1 MNDYVLS
8 KDLQNTIM
16 CCIRI
21 AYWIDAHDKEMKQHG
36 KEVKE
41 ICDSYKLDTKS
52 RKATGSYGAKYIVVF
67 VDGYLSLADTEK
79 LIRQIKLNVSI
90 YYCKGR
96 MYTSYNNG
104 SY

>member
-1 MNDYVLS
+1 MNNYILS
-8 KDLQNTIM
+8 KELQNTIM

-21 AYWIDAHDKEMKQHG
+21 AYWIDADDKKMRQHG

-41 ICDSYKLDTKS
+41 ICDSYKLVTKN
-52 RKATGSYGAKYIVVF
+52 RKATGSYGAKYIAVF

-96 MYTSYNNG
+96 MLASYDNC